1 MRIKKLSEAIEA
13 AGVDAYLVTQ
23 SPNVFYF
30 TGSIS
35 GGNLIVSPD
44 SDPLLLA
51 ARLNLACALDQ
62 AKGCDVRPYTREDM
76 LDQIMA
82 KLEEIGPSTIGF
94 DDLSLKLFKDL
105 GERLGGVEL
114 KDESEIVKKMRMV
127 KDADEVKLMRR
138 AGALA
143 DIGMEAIKDC
153 LGEGIA
159 EHEVAAEAAYAMRM
173 HGADDLAFP
182 FIVVSGPRSAYPHG
196 GVTDREIRRG
206 EFVTVD
212 MGASYREYKTDI
224 TRTFIIGSPD
234 RKQRTIYEAVLEAN
248 LAAHDKIREGAHGVD
263 VHNTAMAVIEKAGFG
278 EYFIHGLGH
287 GVGLEVHEGPSL
299 GKTSK
304 DILRAGNVVTNE
316 PGIYIHGYG
325 GVRIEDTVLV
335 TGLDPE
341 RLTKTPKDLDSMI
354 A

>member
-13 AGVDAYLVTQ
+13 AGIDAYLVTQ

-30 TGSIS
+30 TNSIS
-35 GGNLIVSPD
+35 GGYLIVSPD

-62 AKGCDVRPYTREDM
+62 AKGCDVRPYTREDI

-94 DDLSLKLFKDL
+94 DDLSLKLYKDL
-105 GERLGGVEL
+105 SERLGGAEL
-114 KDESEIVKKMRMV
+114 KDESEVVKKMRMV

-143 DIGMEAIKDC
+143 DIGMEAIKDS
-153 LGEGIA
+153 LGEGVA
-159 EHEVAAEAAYAMRM
+159 EHEVAAEAAYAMRKN
-173 HGADDLAFP
+173 GADDLAFP
-182 FIVVSGPRSAYPHG
+182 FIVVSGHRSAYPHG
-196 GVTDREIRRG
+196 GVTDRKIRRG

-224 TRTFIIGSPD
+224 TRTFIIGSPES
-234 RKQRTIYEAVLEAN
+234 KQKTIYETVLEAN
-248 LAAHDKIREGAHGVD
+248 LAAHDKIREGANGAD
-263 VHNTAMAVIEKAGFG
+263 VHNMAMVVIEKAGFG

-304 DILRAGNVVTNE
+304 DTLRAGNVVTNE
-316 PGIYIHGYG
+316 PGIYIRGYG

-335 TGLDPE
+335 TRSEPE
-341 RLTKTPKDLDSMI
+341 RLTKTPKDIDSMI
-354 A
+354 V

>member
-1 MRIKKLSEAIEA
+1 MRIKKLLEETKD
-13 AGVDAYLVTQ
+13 AGIDAYLVTQ

-51 ARLNLACALDQ
+51 AKLNLACALDQ

-76 LDQIMA
+76 LDQIVA
-82 KLEEIGPSTIGF
+82 RLDEIGPSTIGF
-94 DDLSLKLFKDL
+94 DELTLKLYRDL
-105 GERLGGVEL
+105 GERLRGTEL
-114 KDESEIVKKMRMV
+114 KNGSEIVKKMRMV

-143 DIGMEAIKDC
+143 DIGMEAIKGI
-153 LGEGIA
+153 LGEGVA
-159 EHEVAAEAAYAMRM
+159 ENEIAAEAAYAMRR

-196 GVTDREIRRG
+196 GVTERKIRRG
-206 EFVTVD
+206 EFVTID

-234 RKQRTIYEAVLEAN
+234 SKQRTIYETVLEAN
-248 LAAHDKIREGAHGVD
+248 LDAHEKIREGTNGAD
-263 VHNTAMAVIEKAGFG
+263 IHNMAMAVIEKAGFG

-304 DILRAGNVVTNE
+304 DTLRAGNVVTNE

-335 TGLDPE
+335 TGSEPE

-354 A
+354 F